1 MSCPMAS
8 DKKCLLFDFARNV
21 ETAEFYLDRIPKYT
35 SLVLSTLPDQQLK
48 YFKIENGALLAHE
61 RCENEGEPDI
71 NKPTLEILPTET
83 VSLQDPK
90 QCLSPASIDFEK
102 MLTEDVSSQ

>member
-1 MSCPMAS
+1 MAS

-48 YFKIENGALLAHE
+48 YFKIENGALPGHVT
-61 RCENEGEPDI
+61 RENEEQPDI
-71 NKPTLEILPTET
+71 MLPALETSPTEIASSNDT
-83 VSLQDPK
+83 RSDRLPVST
-90 QCLSPASIDFEK
+90 DFET
-102 MLTEDVSSQ
+102 MLTDDALSQ

>member
-1 MSCPMAS
+1 MAS

-48 YFKIENGALLAHE
+48 YFKIENAALPAHE
-61 RCENEGEPDI
+61 RCENGPELGTD
-71 NKPTLEILPTET
+71 KPTLEILPNEIP
-83 VSLQDPK
+83 SSQDPK
-90 QCLSPASIDFEK
+90 QCLSPVSIDFEK